1 MYIYVAKELSD
12 LISESDRKYFRAKI
26 KGDELYFSKLDKI
39 DNKFLQSNIVFGNIA
54 PPMIEQSK
62 NLEWVQLEST
72 GFSEYM
78 YLEKLNK
85 EITIT
90 NLKGFFAKQVAQT
103 ALASILAIYRGIIK
117 TENLKRKRKWV
128 GDPIR
133 SSLSILD
140 NKYVVLIGNGSI
152 NKFFKNYI
160 KPFNCKIISF
170 NSKSKKDN
178 IIKHLRKAEL
188 VISALPGTSKTNNFF
203 NKSKLNSLNKNCIFV
218 NVGRGNSV
226 DEDHLIQI
234 LKKNQIRGAALDV
247 TNDEPLKKNSILWSL
262 DNIVLTQHSG
272 GGLDTEIIDKI
283 DFFLEN
289 LKRFKSKKNKLTN
302 IVSLSKG
309 Y

>member
-12 LISESDRKYFRAKI
+12 LISDSDRKYFRAKI

-226 DEDHLIQI
+226 DENHLIQI

-302 IVSLSKG
+302 IVNLSKG